1 MNWARIAKYTVIY
14 FICSTA
20 SGVPL
25 GYVMGRYDS
34 AGEVIPSWIY
44 WSFIF
49 LSMFVEATII
59 YFLVKNQ
66 AKFLFIHALIVVLL
80 SSLIASCI
88 LFLLV
93 GDALLGGWQI
103 DYVSMFIALLFGVA
117 LGKQAAT
124 SSGVVNA

>member
-66 AKFLFIHALIVVLL
+66 AKFAFIHALIVVLL

-103 DYVSMFIALLFGVA
+103 DYVSMFISLLFGVA

>member
-25 GYVMGRYDS
+25 GYVMGRYNS

-66 AKFLFIHALIVVLL
+66 AKFAFIHALIVVLL

-93 GDALLGGWQI
+93 GDALLDGWQI
-103 DYVSMFIALLFGVA
+103 DYVIMFIALLFGVA
-117 LGKQAAT
+117 LGKHAAT

>member
-14 FICSTA
+14 SICSTA

-49 LSMFVEATII
+49 LSIFVEATII

-66 AKFLFIHALIVVLL
+66 AKFTFIYALIVVLL

-88 LFLLV
+88 LFLMAGEV
-93 GDALLGGWQI
+93 LLGGWQI
-103 DYVSMFIALLFGVA
+103 DYANISIALLFSVA
-117 LGKQAAT
+117 LGKQAAKIQ
-124 SSGVVNA
+124 VL

>member
-1 MNWARIAKYTVIY
+1 MNWARIARYTVIF
-14 FICSTA
+14 FICSVA

-34 AGEVIPSWIY
+34 AGEIIPSWIY

-66 AKFLFIHALIVVLL
+66 SKFAFTHAFIVIFL
-80 SSLIASCI
+80 SSLISSCI

-103 DYVSMFIALLFGVA
+103 DYVSMFISLLFGVA